1 MPDTT
6 ITVKDASGDLVPIAV
21 RLNPDLARRQVVVIG
36 DGETANLLSP
46 ATETTLAAILAE
58 LGQKLEAGQAVALDA
73 ATLAALEQ
81 VTVTVSNPPDLS
93 AMATE
98 TTLAAILAELGQKL
112 EAGQAVALDAA
123 TLAALEQ
130 VTVTVSGTV
139 TPAAAGDVA
148 STLTDGRKTVTT
160 PGTAVALA
168 ASTPCKWVQVV
179 ALKTNTQQVN
189 VGGSDVLAASGS
201 STGTPL
207 DAGQSTTIP
216 VTNANKVFVDARVSG
231 EGVSFTVGA

>member
-46 ATETTLAAILAE
+46 
-58 LGQKLEAGQAVALDA
+58 
-73 ATLAALEQ
+73 
-81 VTVTVSNPPDLS
+81 
-93 AMATE
+93 ATE